1 LIIKALKKEERM
13 PKNTRKKRL
22 VSQAVGKIEIHDMSQ
37 DSKTVGAFRKINN
50 AYGER
55 VHKRWLERQIRDH
68 ETQKKQGPPLPL
80 KAA

>member
-1 LIIKALKKEERM
+1 MSKK
-13 PKNTRKKRL
+13 TRKKRP
-22 VSQAVGKIEIHDMSQ
+22 VSQAVGRIELYDMSQ

-55 VHKRWLERQIRDH
+55 VYTRRLERLIRDH